1 MHTLR
6 HIKSNA
12 GYNNGSEQM
21 LLYIHTSI
29 RSNIY
34 GHKIDKQSQ
43 YEDSTCMHSYILDL
57 HTLTNK

>member
-21 LLYIHTSI
+21 LLYTHVYIATYTVTKLI
-29 RSNIY
+29 NKVNT
-34 GHKIDKQSQ
+34 KIVHAC
-43 YEDSTCMHSYILDL
+43 TAIL
-57 HTLTNK
+57 